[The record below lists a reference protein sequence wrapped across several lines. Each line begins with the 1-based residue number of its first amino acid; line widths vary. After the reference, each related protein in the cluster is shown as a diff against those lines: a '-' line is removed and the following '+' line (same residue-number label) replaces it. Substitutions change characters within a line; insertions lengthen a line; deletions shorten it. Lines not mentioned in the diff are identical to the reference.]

1 MKKIILIAAGAAI
14 LLGGGIGGTFY
25 FLSAQHPS
33 ASKAVAPLPKPI
45 YLAQLGD
52 LIVTVPADVDDSTT
66 AYVQITL
73 QFASF
78 DTNAVN
84 EFSNLQPIIK
94 SEIITLLMQKTA
106 KSLMDP
112 TTHDALLKSCLGI
125 ANQVLDK
132 SANYAPPNP
141 FIAAYITNIVEQN

>member
-1 MKKIILIAAGAAI
+1 MKKIVLMAAGAAI
-14 LLGGGIGGTFY
+14 LLGGFIGGTFY
-25 FLSAQHPS
+25 FLSVQHLS
-33 ASKAVAPLPKPI
+33 TGKEAAPPPKPI
-45 YLAQLGD
+45 YFAQLGD
-52 LIVTVPADVDDSTT
+52 LVVTVPADVDDSTT

-78 DTNAVN
+78 DANAVTGFN
-84 EFSNLQPIIK
+84 NLQPIIK

-112 TTHDALLKSCLGI
+112 TTHDALLKTCLGI

-132 SANYAPPNP
+132 SANYTPPNP
-141 FIAAYITNIVEQN
+141 FTAAYITNIVEQN